1 MAAFVLFAHPLS
13 AQIPAGDEALAG
25 GFHQLYDL
33 DFAGAQK
40 AFALYQVSNPE
51 DPRGQVAVATGL
63 LFAEFHR
70 LGVLE
75 SQFFTD
81 DAAFW
86 PVASFRPIL
95 HSTSASKPR

>member
-1 MAAFVLFAHPLS
+1 MMTTAVLHYARSRHWLFSAMAAFVLFAHPLS

-63 LFAEFHR
+63 LFAECHR

-75 SQFFTD
+75 
-81 DAAFW
+81 
-86 PVASFRPIL
+86 
-95 HSTSASKPR
+95 